1 MRDSWLQRGA
11 RRDRRTSADQMRQL
25 RVLRVPKD
33 VCQTLQQW
41 AASPATLEPLLRL
54 IRAIVFA
61 NAVHR
66 ARMTEGRRAAG
77 RARDPHYARTPEEPG
92 ALRPLREVVDRVVAD
107 LERLINWQF
116 TPPIELHE
124 LNAKLKSTGR
134 IVRLARLDEGLRR
147 PVDRRPERPRPR
159 DVVSEPTR
167 PGPGVSHRAVRP
179 HPRHRSNTATA
190 LRSDVGG
197 RAARVVDR
205 RGSRAGR
212 SGRGEPSRVGAVKR
226 REASRHRFYSTC
238 ARLGGHSLSSFAKE
252 SEMSRRWV
260 VLALVATGM
269 AAGCATSAEYPRTGH
284 CDVPGFRSTAGLT
297 IGRMTIVNTG
307 RPCRIRHFS
316 DVDAQI
322 PASSL
327 QILTEP
333 QNGTLRIE
341 PPNAI
346 FYTPQRSFVGS
357 DRFSYQASGSNRAGS
372 SVSTS
377 ATIEVTVLAPR
388 PQ

>member
-124 LNAKLKSTGR
+124 LDAKLKPTGR
-134 IVRLARLDEGLRR
+134 IVRLARLDESMREAFETARSGLLGIWAGLHE
-147 PVDRRPERPRPR
+147 VTD
-159 DVVSEPTR
+159 
-167 PGPGVSHRAVRP
+167 
-179 HPRHRSNTATA
+179 RHRGRKATLVQPFRVSTLTA
-190 LRSDVGG
+190 
-197 RAARVVDR
+197 RAARPTPAR
-205 RGSRAGR
+205 RRDLERLLRDELLQLHPARKRHPRAARLDVGPLARRIGKSILPPQSRTRPRAG
-212 SGRGEPSRVGAVKR
+212 E
-226 REASRHRFYSTC
+226 
-238 ARLGGHSLSSFAKE
+238 
-252 SEMSRRWV
+252 
-260 VLALVATGM
+260 
-269 AAGCATSAEYPRTGH
+269 
-284 CDVPGFRSTAGLT
+284 
-297 IGRMTIVNTG
+297 
-307 RPCRIRHFS
+307 
-316 DVDAQI
+316 
-322 PASSL
+322 
-327 QILTEP
+327 
-333 QNGTLRIE
+333 
-341 PPNAI
+341 
-346 FYTPQRSFVGS
+346 
-357 DRFSYQASGSNRAGS
+357 
-372 SVSTS
+372 
-377 ATIEVTVLAPR
+377 
-388 PQ
+388 